1 MFVITDFGTSFRPES
16 GSLTSM
22 KETMSALYASIEQLE
37 LEEAHSSFDIWSI
50 GIIVFKLMAKTEPFS

>member
-1 MFVITDFGTSFRPES
+1 
-16 GSLTSM
+16 M

-50 GIIVFKLMAKTEPFS
+50 GIIVYKLMAKKEPFS